1 MQISRQDSR
10 PCWYHLLPEKI
21 GTLKHFR
28 CHRLHRIHKTTELAN
43 NVKITNV
50 NKDLIGMNKLKFL
63 IKRNSEHESYGF
75 TVSGNCPVIVGKV
88 DIQRLAFTN
97 GLRPGDYI
105 AALDGKNVSRATCD
119 SVVKLIKSFKRE
131 FEIEVYR
138 DKNFVDAPVENMY
151 YEIPNLVKP
160 KVIIPDRS
168 KVQLARPFN
177 LEVVL
182 EEDENDSESSDIY
195 YNSVIEYS
203 ADNPLSLFN
212 VEQIRHVDS
221 DVNTEDERYLDQE
234 EFRLQRRHSIKSLGK
249 DFRKLSLNNIK
260 LIAS

>member
-1 MQISRQDSR
+1 
-10 PCWYHLLPEKI
+10 
-21 GTLKHFR
+21 
-28 CHRLHRIHKTTELAN
+28 
-43 NVKITNV
+43 
-50 NKDLIGMNKLKFL
+50 
-63 IKRNSEHESYGF
+63 
-75 TVSGNCPVIVGKV
+75 
-88 DIQRLAFTN
+88 
-97 GLRPGDYI
+97 
-105 AALDGKNVSRATCD
+105 LDGKNVSRATCD